1 MASKERIKASSTRL
15 RLFAVL
21 TAILVV
27 LAGVYLV
34 GKYGLPFGSQFG
46 NNQRQAETIHA
57 QDKRAGRVELPDM
70 PNIQKVSEDPSPGAQ
85 PTAVGNNQRQAEAIY
100 AQDKWAERIEL
111 PGLPNLHKV
120 SDDLYRGAQPTAEGM
135 KQLEKLGIKT
145 VVNLRSL
152 HSDRDEIKDTG
163 LTYEHIN
170 MTTWNTEDK
179 DVVRFLRIVT
189 DSSRTPVFVHC
200 QHGADRT
207 GTMCAIYRIIIQG
220 WSKDEAI
227 EEMTKGGFGFHSIWQ
242 NLPDYVRRLDVGKLK
257 RSVGLG
263 ISQTQ

>member
-1 MASKERIKASSTRL
+1 MRMTPKKHDKAKYRRFL
-15 RLFAVL
+15 YLAVL
-21 TAILVV
+21 PAILIA

-34 GKYGLPFGSQFG
+34 GEYGLPFGSQYG
-46 NNQRQAETIHA
+46 NNQRQAQTTNA
-57 QDKRAGRVELPDM
+57 QE
-70 PNIQKVSEDPSPGAQ
+70 
-85 PTAVGNNQRQAEAIY
+85 
-100 AQDKWAERIEL
+100 KWAERIEL

-135 KQLEKLGIKT
+135 KQLEKLGVKT
-145 VVNLRSL
+145 VINLRSM
-152 HSDRDEIKDTG
+152 HSDRSKIKDTA

-170 MTTWNTEDK
+170 MTTWNAEDK
-179 DVVRFLRIVT
+179 DVIRFLQIVT

-207 GTMCAIYRIIIQG
+207 GTMCAIYRIAVQG

-242 NLPDYVRRLDVGKLK
+242 NLPNYVRKLDIEEIK
-257 RSVGLG
+257 RNVGLDML
-263 ISQTQ
+263 QTH